1 MILFYSLDVGP
12 LPIGILFFNFM
23 FSYFNIN
30 IKVGAVKIQTAPA
43 FPEKVAQFG

>member
-1 MILFYSLDVGP
+1 
-12 LPIGILFFNFM
+12 M

-30 IKVGAVKIQTAPA
+30 INVGAVQIKTAPA

>member
-1 MILFYSLDVGP
+1 MILSYSLDVGP
-12 LPIGILFFNFM
+12 LPLGIIFFYFM

-30 IKVGAVKIQTAPA
+30 INVGAVMVQTAPA